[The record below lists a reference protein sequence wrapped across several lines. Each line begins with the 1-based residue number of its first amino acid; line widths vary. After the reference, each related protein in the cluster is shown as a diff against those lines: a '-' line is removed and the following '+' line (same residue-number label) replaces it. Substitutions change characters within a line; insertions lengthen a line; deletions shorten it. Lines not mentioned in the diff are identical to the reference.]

1 MPSPYRSAIAVAVAF
16 LGVTSAPA
24 AEPLSKAEVAKLT
37 KPATA
42 LVDAKPIYGS
52 AFCVHPAGLFVTNNH
67 VVATLSESDTV
78 TLVLGAGGDNQKA
91 IKAKVIRRD
100 KDRDLALLK
109 CEGDHAL
116 PFVKLG
122 SDEKLGELEDLV
134 ALGFP
139 FGTELA
145 KPGSYPAIS
154 VNAVAISSLRKDTK
168 GALDRIQ
175 VDGALNPGNS
185 GGPMMNLKGEL
196 VGVVVSGIR
205 GAGITM
211 AIPVGHVRRFVER
224 PEILLA
230 GPDVKPEQRTA
241 AVDFKVTIASVLGGD
256 EKYDVE
262 LLIDSEGAERR
273 FPMKADGAAFSVK
286 AAPFAAPVA
295 TVVIVD
301 LKYAEGTVTL
311 PVADLALTIGNK
323 PIKLSDLKSVKF
335 GASLQAT
342 LKDGTVTTALAGLDS
357 IPATLG
363 GEAFRFPTKSA
374 VELSVRPPVDT
385 ARGRYKISVVTS
397 RKGKELGREEFA
409 RYLVG
414 MEPRGPEEL
423 LKGKFAKPPVA
434 VKPTTYLK
442 IVSTAG
448 DFIGQGKTYNYGA
461 EKIKMQGTHG
471 GGVVATVGEIGDW
484 RFTVGPAKGGQLKVG
499 EYPGATRFPFHDKN
513 PGLDFSGMGRGSN
526 SLTGKFVV
534 WEIEMDGE
542 KVIRAAIDFVQYSEG
557 KTETPL
563 VGMFRFNSTLE

>member
-1 MPSPYRSAIAVAVAF
+1 MSQSFRPALAAALLIGAWAS
-16 LGVTSAPA
+16 A

-67 VVATLSESDTV
+67 VVATLADSDTV
-78 TLVLGAGGDNQKA
+78 TLVVGAGGADQKT
-91 IKAKVIRRD
+91 IKAKVVRRD

-109 CEGDHAL
+109 CEGEHAL

-122 SDEKLGELEDLV
+122 SDEKLGELEELV

-145 KPGSYPAIS
+145 KPGSYPAVS

-185 GGPMMNLKGEL
+185 GGPMMDLRGEL

-205 GAGITM
+205 GSGITM

-224 PEILLA
+224 PEIILA
-230 GPDVKPEQRTA
+230 GAEVEPDRRTA
-241 AVDFKVTIASVLGGD
+241 AVEYKVTVASVLGGE

-262 LLIDSEGAERR
+262 LVIDSDGAERR
-273 FPMKADGAAFSVK
+273 FPMKADGAAYSVK
-286 AAPFAAPVA
+286 AAPFAPVGA
-295 TVVIVD
+295 SVVTVD

-311 PVADLALTIGNK
+311 PVADLALMLGDK

-335 GASLQAT
+335 GTTIQAT
-342 LKDGTVTTALAGLDS
+342 LKDGTIAAALAGLDS

-374 VELSVRPPVDT
+374 MELAVRAPADT
-385 ARGRYKISVVTS
+385 ARGRYKISVITS

-409 RYLVG
+409 RYLAG

-448 DFIGQGKTYNYGA
+448 DYIGQGKTYNYGA
-461 EKIKMQGTHG
+461 EKIKMQATHG
-471 GGVVATVGEIGDW
+471 GGVVATIGEPGDW
-484 RFTVGPAKGGQLKVG
+484 RFTFGPAKGGLLKAG
-499 EYPGATRFPFHDKN
+499 DYPGATRFPFHDKN
-513 PGLDFSGMGRGSN
+513 PGLDFSGMGRASN
-526 SLTGKFVV
+526 ALTGKFVV
-534 WEIEMDGE
+534 WEIEMDGD
-542 KVIRAAIDFVQYSEG
+542 KVIRAAVDFIQYSEG
-557 KTETPL
+557 KTQTPL